1 MRIRVEYTTIYDYAT
16 LASDVVQLLRVE
28 PRETASQHVVHWRL
42 DTDTDGHLRRG
53 EDVFGNI
60 THMFYADLPIT
71 RLSLHVS
78 GEVDTDEVHGL
89 VEGGVERLPLPVYL
103 RSTPLSQSD
112 AAINAFARDCL
123 RENPLETCHAL
134 NTALYSQMRF
144 DADVTHSHTDA
155 VHSFGL
161 KAGVCQDY
169 SHIFLAAARSLGI
182 PARYVSGH
190 LVRADGLITQPAG
203 HAWSEAHIDGLGWVG
218 FDPTN
223 GISVTEAHVRVAI
236 GLDYLDAAPVRGA
249 RRGGGAETLEVTV
262 TTSDK
267 DSPDGNPLDIARPA
281 FSGLVPGEEEAARAQ
296 SQS

>member
-1 MRIRVEYTTIYDYAT
+1 MRIRVEYTTIYDYST

-28 PRETASQHVVHWRL
+28 PRETASQHVVKWRL

-53 EDVFGNI
+53 EDAFGNI
-60 THMFYADLPIT
+60 THMFYADAPIS

-78 GEVDTDEVHGL
+78 GEVDTEEAHGL
-89 VEGGVERLPLPVYL
+89 VAGTLERLPLNVWL
-103 RSTPLSQSD
+103 RTTPLSGADQEIRD
-112 AAINAFARDCL
+112 FARSCGRD
-123 RENPLETCHAL
+123 NALETCHLL
-134 NTALYSQMRF
+134 NAGLYELLRF

-155 VHSFGL
+155 VHAFNL

-169 SHIFLAAARSLGI
+169 AHVFLAAARSLGI

-190 LVRADGLITQPAG
+190 LVRADGLVTQPAG
-203 HAWSEAHIDGLGWVG
+203 HAWAEAHVDGLGWVG

-223 GISVTEAHVRVAI
+223 GISVTEAHVRVAV

-262 TTSDK
+262 TTSDRAHG
-267 DSPDGNPLDIARPA
+267 DGRRGPPHPALAWPDDAALDA
-281 FSGLVPGEEEAARAQ
+281 GRAQ
-296 SQS
+296 AQS